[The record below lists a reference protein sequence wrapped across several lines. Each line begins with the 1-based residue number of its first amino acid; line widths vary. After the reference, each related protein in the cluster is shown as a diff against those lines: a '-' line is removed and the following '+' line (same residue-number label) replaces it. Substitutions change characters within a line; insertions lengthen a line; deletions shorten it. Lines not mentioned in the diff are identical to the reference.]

1 MDIMSI
7 CVEGNTLLT
16 IVNMF
21 TVAVALDFVASLAAI
36 LRGAR
41 V

>member
-21 TVAVALDFVASLAAI
+21 TVAVALDFVASLGAI
-36 LRGAR
+36 LRGSR